1 MHRFQLSPL
10 NSNATRSCSA
20 PSKMASFSLYQLS
33 NASRRLSLNLLRQH
47 RNTLAVSRRQPS
59 PIRLLSLQQPRF
71 LHTGDDA
78 KSDQSTQVS
87 SDIAAEEGTKP
98 DSSYETSDDVAPIK
112 DESTQADND
121 VTRDQDVG
129 DSDAPTLDLPIL
141 SSDPRDEPKV
151 KGRPWTEEELAQLE
165 GFIKRPIFSLDYI
178 AIRMDRSIFSVRG
191 QLRQIQERKGIDILR
206 RSRPRTPWQ
215 HPMDATPER
224 VAVFEAKQDEVQ
236 KRMEHIVK
244 TLMTLPKTDQWEEIL
259 KSKSASEWASA
270 IMKLIPLRTW
280 HILAADHP
288 PTEEDYMT
296 ITMVDRYKMIGV
308 FAQIYQRKVYVGLA
322 EVPFGV
328 LAPSDSKDS
337 QQQDATKKKPQ
348 EVNKKRHMG
357 SIVPLI
363 PVSLLGSNQLTFEEK
378 VEQKYV
384 LGLARATLAAWLG
397 ANHVDA
403 SPALRQLYAWKD
415 IISKGHPF
423 GRNPCNPLEQRLRL
437 PSTPEESAARKASL
451 VEARKR
457 EAEETGKTEE
467 ELKKSETPKPFKK

>member
-1 MHRFQLSPL
+1 
-10 NSNATRSCSA
+10 
-20 PSKMASFSLYQLS
+20 
-33 NASRRLSLNLLRQH
+33 
-47 RNTLAVSRRQPS
+47 
-59 PIRLLSLQQPRF
+59 
-71 LHTGDDA
+71 
-78 KSDQSTQVS
+78 
-87 SDIAAEEGTKP
+87 
-98 DSSYETSDDVAPIK
+98 
-112 DESTQADND
+112 
-121 VTRDQDVG
+121 
-129 DSDAPTLDLPIL
+129 
-141 SSDPRDEPKV
+141 
-151 KGRPWTEEELAQLE
+151 
-165 GFIKRPIFSLDYI
+165 
-178 AIRMDRSIFSVRG
+178 
-191 QLRQIQERKGIDILR
+191 
-206 RSRPRTPWQ
+206 
-215 HPMDATPER
+215 
-224 VAVFEAKQDEVQ
+224 
-236 KRMEHIVK
+236 
-244 TLMTLPKTDQWEEIL
+244 
-259 KSKSASEWASA
+259 
-270 IMKLIPLRTW
+270 
-280 HILAADHP
+280 
-288 PTEEDYMT
+288 
-296 ITMVDRYKMIGV
+296 MVDRYKMIGV